1 MTTKNTYRLT
11 GNLISESHL
20 ATCGPSLAEAA
31 RKFNKNAPTPVPT
44 FENSSGKFMNMPGP
58 GLRSKLRGA
67 ACALVL
73 EALEKRGSR
82 RFSLVDANFN
92 RVGGIKQGGA
102 ESALDWK
109 SNQKMIDANPILGLF
124 GASTPWVKG
133 KVMIG
138 ALICKDPELR
148 PMRVDGVRSDIIRRE
163 PGIMEFLD
171 SASTQAYNADIER
184 TKAYSQVKAEIRDL
198 EAKLK
203 AKTSTAEDRKKAKDA
218 IAALE
223 GRIKEQNLKHVSAQ
237 QPLAGYEAIPPGT
250 ELDNKIHLVG
260 GSELE
265 LGALIASI
273 ARFAENPVLGAHSAH
288 GAGVVRGEWTVEQT
302 GKGVIGTLKIDP
314 FMELIIHGQDL
325 LNAKLAFEAFIA
337 SDDCIPYSDPAS
349 LMKEAEGAE
358 GNE

>member
-1 MTTKNTYRLT
+1 
-11 GNLISESHL
+11 
-20 ATCGPSLAEAA
+20 
-31 RKFNKNAPTPVPT
+31 
-44 FENSSGKFMNMPGP
+44 MPGA

-67 ACALVL
+67 ACALIL
-73 EALEKRGSR
+73 ESLEKRKTR

-109 SNQKMIDANPILGLF
+109 SNQKMIEANPILGLF

-133 KVMIG
+133 KAMIG
-138 ALICKDPELR
+138 GLISKNPELR
-148 PMRVDGVRSDIIRRE
+148 PMRIDGVRSDIIRRE

-171 SASTQAYNADIER
+171 NASTQAYNDDIDR

-203 AKTSTAEDRKKAKDA
+203 AKTSTAEERKKAKDA

-223 GRIKEQNLKHVSAQ
+223 TRITEQKLKHVSAQ
-237 QPLAGYEAIPPGT
+237 QPLAGYEAIPPGA
-250 ELDNKIHLVG
+250 ELDNKIHLVN
-260 GSELE
+260 GSQLE
-265 LGALIASI
+265 LGALVASM

-288 GAGVVRGEWTVEQT
+288 GAGVVSGSWTVEQT
-302 GKGVIGTLKIDP
+302 GKGVIGTLTIDP
-314 FMELIIHGQDL
+314 FMSLIIEGQEL
-325 LNAKLAFEAFIA
+325 VNAKAAFDAFIE

-349 LMKEAEGAE
+349 LMRDAEGVEA
-358 GNE
+358 NE